1 MYLDLRIEPVP
12 TVSWGDVC
20 LGFWHKWSMD
30 TKWEGLS
37 VRCCLVIRS
46 GKDYDVTFFA
56 WERWTTRDCK
66 VFNSRY
72 PILFHVFFWLGLRFP
87 FKITQFINLQYNDID
102 SWLEHASFEDVLT
115 ENGDLFISMLRLPHI
130 SINLVEKKNYQSF
143 EKAQTKRNSTRDYD
157 RLNYQP
163 AIWNWLP
170 CLNRTHRKI
179 SWLV

>member
-1 MYLDLRIEPVP
+1 M
-12 TVSWGDVC
+12 
-20 LGFWHKWSMD
+20 
-30 TKWEGLS
+30 
-37 VRCCLVIRS
+37 IRS

-170 CLNRTHRKI
+170 CLNEHIGKLAGWFRFI
-179 SWLV
+179 SNFLNCSFFGDEFVYVLGCATNTCFVLLMTSSGLW